1 MILVSLLNLKFAT
14 ACAAQPCELQVRDTS
29 IDELADIILL
39 CWKQPH
45 RICVHDIV
53 VMPTTSSFA

>member
-1 MILVSLLNLKFAT
+1 LNLKFAT

-45 RICVHDIV
+45 RICVYDIV
-53 VMPTTSSFA
+53 VMPTTSSFT